1 MCLKTSQEQEIIKQ
15 AQSII
20 DLLQNGRQKE
30 NLLKYEVI
38 RHQGKYNML
47 DPRARQLTGLTEED
61 YFKIMKDY
69 KKLVSKYPD
78 IKPRATRELEYIKS
92 AKISKIIAVKG
103 CKNCI
108 EIVSN
113 KLDVKETDLCEEC
126 RKIVQLYLSSP

>member
-15 AQSII
+15 AQSLI

-30 NLLKYEVI
+30 NLLKYEII
-38 RHQGKYNML
+38 RQQGKYNML
-47 DPRARQLTGLTEED
+47 DPRARQLTGLAEED
-61 YFKIMKDY
+61 YFQIMKNY
-69 KKLVSKYPD
+69 KKLISKYPD
-78 IKPRATRELEYIKS
+78 IKLRVKRELEYIKS
-92 AKISKIIAVKG
+92 ANIAKIIAIKG

-126 RKIVQLYLSSP
+126 RKIVQFYVSSP

>member
-1 MCLKTSQEQEIIKQ
+1 MCLKTSQEQKIIKQ

-38 RHQGKYNML
+38 RQQGKYNMV
-47 DPRARQLTGLTEED
+47 DPRARQLTGLAEDD
-61 YFKIMKDY
+61 YFQIMKDY
-69 KKLVSKYPD
+69 KKLISKYPD
-78 IKPRATRELEYIKS
+78 IKARATRKIEYIKS
-92 AKISKIIAVKG
+92 AEISKIIVIKG
-103 CKNCI
+103 CNNCI

-126 RKIVQLYLSSP
+126 RKIVQFYLSSP

>member
-1 MCLKTSQEQEIIKQ
+1 MCLKTSEEQEIVKQ

-30 NLLKYEVI
+30 KLLKYEVI
-38 RHQGKYNML
+38 KQQGKYNML
-47 DPRARQLTGLTEED
+47 DSRARQLTGLAEED
-61 YFKIMKDY
+61 YEYIIKNY
-69 KKLVSKYPD
+69 TKLISKYPD
-78 IKPRATRELEYIKS
+78 IKERATKELEYIKS
-92 AKISKIIAVKG
+92 AEISKIIAIKG

-113 KLDVKETDLCEEC
+113 KLDVKEIDLCEEC

>member
-20 DLLQNGRQKE
+20 GILQNGRQKE

-38 RHQGKYNML
+38 RQQGKYNML
-47 DPRARQLTGLTEED
+47 DQTVKRLTGLSEED
-61 YFKIMKDY
+61 YEHIIRNY
-69 KKLVSKYPD
+69 PELISKYPD
-78 IKPRATRELEYIKS
+78 IKSIATGEIEYIKS
-92 AKISKIIAVKG
+92 ANIAKIIAIKG

-108 EIVSN
+108 EIVSK
-113 KLDVKETDLCEEC
+113 KLDVKEIDLCEEC

>member
-1 MCLKTSQEQEIIKQ
+1 MCLKTSQKQEIIKQ

-30 NLLKYEVI
+30 NLLKYEVV
-38 RHQGKYNML
+38 RQQGKYNML
-47 DPRARQLTGLTEED
+47 DKRARQLTGLVEED
-61 YFKIMKDY
+61 YMYIIKNYTELI
-69 KKLVSKYPD
+69 SKYPD
-78 IKPRATRELEYIKS
+78 IKPRATRELEYIKAANI
-92 AKISKIIAVKG
+92 AKTIAIKG

-113 KLDVKETDLCEEC
+113 KLDVKENDLCEEC